1 MATTELELKTVFPAL
16 SPLVERYVPKSR
28 NVWWWRSFRHISL
41 FFFLRRL
48 GQMPNWGQTSKHI
61 WISTLSL
68 HQNSY
73 FIPEKTQSSLLALL
87 YRCFLERKF
96 LTLPCRNL
104 KVLLTKHQT
113 HLQTHWFTK
122 NNKKGRVIGWTMT
135 QMNIAT
141 ASNLDGVIVRSGF
154 YCCRPKFRLIYELS
168 RWRGFK

>member
-61 WISTLSL
+61 WISTLLL
-68 HQNSY
+68 HQNNY
-73 FIPEKTQSSLLALL
+73 FIPIKP
-87 YRCFLERKF
+87 
-96 LTLPCRNL
+96 TLSVFFGKKIFTFPRRNL
-104 KVLLTKHQT
+104 KVLLTKRSD
-113 HLQTHWFTK
+113 LLRITK
-122 NNKKGRVIGWTMT
+122 KRRIIGWTMFT

-141 ASNLDGVIVRSGF
+141 ASNLDGVIVRGGF

-168 RWRGFK
+168 RWRGFT